1 MTLILEHHFYLLMPK
16 TLYIL
21 RFTYIYT
28 RNSFVHYCIRNEN
41 GFVAI
46 HCFELNRG
54 YWRVAV
60 LVHLSHSALLRIQ
73 WQPDERIYLVLE
85 CRSNREYSSRV
96 RDRTPTRRKLNI
108 ILSFNQIIS
117 FLKIICG
124 ILDKVLLFHSIYR
137 TYFSKY
143 HIKTNVTQT
152 SAFVPYLYI
161 PICVYSTGRMKR
173 TFRIL
178 YYYFS
183 GYNPN
188 KLIGDKQNNQ
198 LSFRT
203 MLLLWQPWRCE
214 YPNNVNA
221 CFCSRVIV
229 CAG

>member
-16 TLYIL
+16 TLYIFYDSHTYTPVTVL
-21 RFTYIYT
+21 FTI
-28 RNSFVHYCIRNEN
+28 VRNEN

-60 LVHLSHSALLRIQ
+60 LVHLSHSALLRIH
-73 WQPDERIYLVLE
+73 WQPDGHIYLVLE
-85 CRSNREYSSRV
+85 CRSNKEYRD

-117 FLKIICG
+117 FWKIICG

-161 PICVYSTGRMKR
+161 YIYLCVYSTGRMKR

-214 YPNNVNA
+214 
-221 CFCSRVIV
+221 
-229 CAG
+229 